1 MYDRFHRHS
10 IRLGLVTVPG
20 GPVSYQYKDGE
31 SEGSIA
37 LHVDNASNEKFY
49 SKEITPLSHYAFQK

>member
-1 MYDRFHRHS
+1 M
-10 IRLGLVTVPG
+10 LPG

-49 SKEITPLSHYAFQK
+49 SKEITPLSHFAFQK